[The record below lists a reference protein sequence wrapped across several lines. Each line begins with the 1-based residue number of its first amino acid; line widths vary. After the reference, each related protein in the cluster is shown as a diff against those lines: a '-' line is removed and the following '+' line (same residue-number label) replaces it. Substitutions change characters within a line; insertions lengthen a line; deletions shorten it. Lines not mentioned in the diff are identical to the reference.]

1 MKSIFRATAILG
13 GGSAVSILFGLL
25 SAKVTAVILQ
35 PAGYGFYGLLQSFLG
50 LAGLVTGM
58 GIATGLVRNGAA
70 AVARDDQ
77 LTIAS
82 LRRASWVLSYGLGAL
97 ALLVFVLF
105 RGTLSRL
112 ALGTSD
118 HSTTILLMG
127 IALLF
132 MIAGGIQSGTLN
144 AYHRVEALAKCN
156 VASTALSGTWII
168 ICFLIW
174 GGRGI
179 VPAVMGASMVPWMV
193 SRYFLRRE
201 VGPLRVQPA
210 PHDVQSKAWS
220 LLRFGGPYTA
230 SMLVGTGVQQALPII
245 VLHLLGKESVGYY
258 KAATAI
264 SMSYLGFLAAAMALD
279 FYPRVSAVK
288 EQPRALVE
296 LINQQHRLVMI
307 LAVPM
312 ILGTLALLPYAVPIV
327 YSRKFVPTVVV
338 LEWQLIGDLFK
349 FSSWTM
355 AYAILARCRSSVYF
369 LTESIGGLANIVT
382 LWLAVRWFGLSG
394 LGISFLVSYIIYY
407 AAVWVIIR
415 REIHLVWTVG
425 NKMMMLASVAAAL
438 LVRALPSTSL
448 ANLRTP
454 TALLLALLA
463 GAWSLH
469 AVWGELGGRKEIRAA

>member
-1 MKSIFRATAILG
+1 
-13 GGSAVSILFGLL
+13 V
-25 SAKVTAVILQ
+25 SAKVTAVILE
-35 PAGYGFYGLLQSFLG
+35 PAGFGYYGLLQSFLG

-82 LRRASWVLSYGLGAL
+82 LRRASWVLFYGLGAL
-97 ALLVFVLF
+97 ALLVLALF
-105 RGTLSRL
+105 RGTISRL
-112 ALGTSD
+112 ALGTSK
-118 HSTTILLMG
+118 HAPTILLVG
-127 IALLF
+127 IALVFL
-132 MIAGGIQSGTLN
+132 IAGGIQSGTLN

-156 VASTALSGTWII
+156 VASTALSATWCIT
-168 ICFLIW
+168 CFLIW

-179 VPAVMGASMVPWMV
+179 IPAVIGASIVSWMV
-193 SRYFLRRE
+193 SRYFFRRE
-201 VGPLRVQPA
+201 VGPLRVQPT
-210 PHDVQSKAWS
+210 PRDVQRKAWS

-230 SMLVGTGVQQALPII
+230 SMLVGAGVQQALPMI

-264 SMSYLGFLAAAMALD
+264 SLSYLGFLTAAMAMD
-279 FYPRVSAVK
+279 YYPRVSAVK
-288 EQPRALVE
+288 DQPRALVE

-327 YSRKFVPTVVV
+327 YSRKFVPTVEI

-355 AYAILARCRSSVYF
+355 SFAILARCRSSVFF
-369 LTESIGGLANIVT
+369 LSESIGGLANIVT
-382 LWLAVRWFGLSG
+382 LWLAVRWFGLPG
-394 LGISFLVSYIIYY
+394 LGISFLVSYFIYY

-415 REIHLVWTVG
+415 REIHLVWTAG
-425 NKMMMLASVAAAL
+425 NKMMMLASLAAAL

-448 ANLRTP
+448 ANFRSP

-469 AVWGELGGRKEIRAA
+469 TVWGHKEIRGA